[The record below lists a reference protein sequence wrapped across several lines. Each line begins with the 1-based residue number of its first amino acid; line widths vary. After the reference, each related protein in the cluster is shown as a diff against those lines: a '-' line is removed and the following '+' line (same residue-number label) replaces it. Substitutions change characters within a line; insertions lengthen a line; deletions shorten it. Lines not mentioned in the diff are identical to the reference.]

1 MKRSTVFTVLQ
12 WCNRKKL
19 YELEEYEIEF
29 RINLLFI
36 QCQTIFK
43 AWIIFMLNSV
53 TVKKMDEL
61 AQNSV
66 EKLNLYTFHIF
77 QNFQAK

>member
-1 MKRSTVFTVLQ
+1 MKLDAIEVIVETRENVFQQLSFV
-12 WCNRKKL
+12 KL
-19 YELEEYEIEF
+19 YK
-29 RINLLFI
+29 INLLFI
-36 QCQTIFK
+36 QRQTIFK

-66 EKLNLYTFHIF
+66 EWLNLYTFHIF